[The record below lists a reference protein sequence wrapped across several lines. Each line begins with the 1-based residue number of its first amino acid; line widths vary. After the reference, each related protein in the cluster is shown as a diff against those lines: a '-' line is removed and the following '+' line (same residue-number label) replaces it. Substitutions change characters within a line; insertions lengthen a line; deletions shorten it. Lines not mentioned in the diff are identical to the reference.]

1 MQIYDLNGYHLK
13 GDKRIMFHMKHADL
27 IDPGNNVV
35 RGSDRDIA
43 IILWCNMEEREK
55 HHLWYDF
62 GVNYNNSQV

>member
-1 MQIYDLNGYHLK
+1 
-13 GDKRIMFHMKHADL
+13 MFHMKHADL

-35 RGSDRDIA
+35 RGSDRDVA

-55 HHLWYDF
+55 RHLWYDF